1 MTYTTVTIVD
11 GGVDVIFQQTMLRN
25 AKARCPYFLGSTPA
39 EITRNQGS
47 VTAKWRRVENL
58 SVSLTPLTALTGTED
73 YPTRTGV
80 TPTVNDITAALLKFG
95 NHIILNEEVNV
106 VNFNPVTDKYSEILG
121 INAGQVMNR
130 LQRNELEDNSTIEY
144 GGAITTASLVVAA
157 MVVGDI
163 KKVVNELDRG
173 SALKFTPM
181 TQGSVNT
188 NTTPQRDA
196 YWGICHSDVEQDI
209 RDFTGFVP
217 VEQYASQTATE
228 KGEFGSVQGVRF
240 IATPEASIDA
250 GIGATVATTI
260 RRDSGTSKADVYNTM
275 IFGMDHHGSVGL
287 GFEHTKSIYNA
298 GDTLPGVQMI
308 AHGPGSAGTA
318 DPLDEV
324 STLGWKT
331 WHVPKVFTNAT
342 TPDTGEW
349 GLVLRTAAS
358 SLN

>member
-25 AKARCPYFLGSTPA
+25 AEPRCPYFLGSTPA
-39 EITRNQGS
+39 EITRSQGS

-58 SVSLTPLTALTGTED
+58 TVSLTPLTALTGTED

-95 NHIILNEEVNV
+95 NHIILNEEVIVN
-106 VNFNPVTDKYSEILG
+106 NFNTVTDRYAKILG
-121 INAGQVMNR
+121 INVGQVLNR
-130 LQRNELEDNSTIEY
+130 LQRNELEDNSTIEF
-144 GGAITTASLVVAA
+144 GGSVTTVSNVEAK

-163 KKVVNELDRG
+163 QKVVNELDRG

-181 TQGSVNT
+181 TQGSVNI

-209 RDFTGFVP
+209 RGFTGFVP

-228 KGEFGSVQGVRF
+228 KGEFGSVGGVRF
-240 IATPEASIDA
+240 ISTPEASIDT
-250 GIGATVATTI
+250 GLGTT
-260 RRDSGTSKADVYNTM
+260 SGTSVRETSSKADVYNTM

-287 GFEHTKSIYNA
+287 GFEHIKTIYNA

-318 DPLDEV
+318 DPLNEV

-349 GLVLRTAAS
+349 GFNLRTAAG

>member
-1 MTYTTVTIVD
+1 MTYTTATIVG
-11 GGVDVIFQQTMLRN
+11 GGVDVIFQQTLLRN

-39 EITRNQGS
+39 DLTRNMGS

-58 SVSLTPLTALTGTED
+58 TVSLTALTALTGTED

-95 NHIILNEEVNV
+95 NHIILNEEVV
-106 VNFNPVTDKYSEILG
+106 VENFNPVTDKYSEILG
-121 INAGQVMNR
+121 INAGQVLNR

-144 GGAITTASLVVAA
+144 GGAITTASLVIAA
-157 MVVGDI
+157 MVVGDV

-181 TQGSVNT
+181 TQGSDLF

-209 RDFTGFVP
+209 RGFTGFVP
-217 VEQYASQTATE
+217 VEQYSAQTETQ

-240 IATPEASIDA
+240 ISTPEASIDT
-250 GIGATVATTI
+250 GVGST
-260 RRDSGTSKADVYNTM
+260 SGTSIRETSSKADVYNTM

-287 GFEHTKSIYNA
+287 GFEHTKAIYNA

-318 DPLDEV
+318 DPLNEV
-324 STLGWKT
+324 STIGWKT
-331 WHVPKVFTNAT
+331 WHVPKVFTNST
-342 TPDTGEW
+342 TPETGEW
-349 GLVLRTAAS
+349 GFVLRTAS
-358 SLN
+358 GSLV

>member
-1 MTYTTVTIVD
+1 MAYTTVTIVD
-11 GGVDVIFQQTMLRN
+11 GGVDVIMQETLLRN
-25 AKARCPYFLGSTPA
+25 AKARCPYFIGSTPA
-39 EITRNQGS
+39 EITAHQGS

-73 YPTRTGV
+73 YPTRTGS

-95 NHIILNEEVNV
+95 NHIILNEEVQV
-106 VNFNPVTDKYSEILG
+106 VNFNPVADKYAEILG
-121 INAGQVMNR
+121 INAGQVLNR

-144 GGAITTASLVVAA
+144 GGSITAESVVIAK

-163 KKVVNELDRG
+163 TKVVNLLDRA

-181 TQGSVNT
+181 TTGSPNT

-196 YWGICHSDVEQDI
+196 YWGICHPDVEIDI
-209 RDFTGFVP
+209 RAMTAFVP
-217 VEQYASQTATE
+217 VEQYASQTVTE
-228 KGEFGSVQGVRF
+228 KGEFGSVGGVRF
-240 IATPEASIDA
+240 LSTPESSIDT
-250 GIGATVATTI
+250 GIGATGATDVRET
-260 RRDSGTSKADVYNTM
+260 TVKADVYNTV

-287 GFEHTKSIYNA
+287 GFNHTKNIYNA

-308 AHGPGSAGTA
+308 SHGPGSAGTA

-331 WHVPKVFTNAT
+331 WHVPKVFTNST
-342 TPDTGEW
+342 TPATGEW
-349 GLVLRTAAS
+349 GYVVRTAAS
-358 SLN
+358 VLA

>member
-1 MTYTTVTIVD
+1 MTYTATSLVS
-11 GGVDVIFQQTMLRN
+11 GGVDVIFQQTLLRN

-39 EITRNQGS
+39 ELTRHQGS

-58 SVSLTPLTALTGTED
+58 SVSLTALTELTGTED

-80 TPTVNDITAALLKFG
+80 TPTVADITAVLLKFG
-95 NHIILNEEVNV
+95 NHIILNEEVVV

-121 INAGQVMNR
+121 INAGQVLNR
-130 LQRNELEDNSTIEY
+130 LQRNELEDNSTVEY
-144 GGAITTASLVVAA
+144 GGAITTASKIIAA
-157 MVVGDI
+157 MVVGDV

-181 TQGSVNT
+181 TQGADLF

-196 YWGICHSDVEQDI
+196 YWGICHSDVEQDV
-209 RDFTGFVP
+209 RGFTGFVP
-217 VEQYASQTATE
+217 VEQYASQTSTE
-228 KGEFGSVQGVRF
+228 KGEFGSVQGVRW
-240 IATPEASIDA
+240 ISTPEASIDTGVGSTA
-250 GIGATVATTI
+250 
-260 RRDSGTSKADVYNTM
+260 GTSMRETSSKVDVYTSM

-287 GFEHTKSIYNA
+287 GFEHTQSIYNA
-298 GDTLPGVQMI
+298 GDTLPGVMMI

-318 DPLDEV
+318 DPLNEV

-342 TPDTGEW
+342 TPATGEW
-349 GLVLRTAAS
+349 GFALKTGSGILV
-358 SLN
+358 